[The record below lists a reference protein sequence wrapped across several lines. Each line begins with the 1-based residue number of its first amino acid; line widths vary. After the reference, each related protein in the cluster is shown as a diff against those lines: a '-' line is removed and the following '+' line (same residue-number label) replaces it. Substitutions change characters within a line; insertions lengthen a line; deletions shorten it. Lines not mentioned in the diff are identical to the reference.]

1 LNDTNNLSRVIITDG
16 AGEYLYDNLSDA
28 SGATALINRDALV
41 SALKGRDIFY
51 CSYKSGETISFCY
64 VPVSYYDKYVACVVI
79 YDTELEQSAMISILE
94 RYILTISA
102 VLEVVVV
109 LMALILARIFSAKAN
124 KIMDSISHTR
134 NEDYDYKIKLSG
146 NDEFALVAAEFN
158 QLTDKLR
165 ESEAVRRRFVS
176 DASHELKTPLAS
188 IKLLSETILQN
199 QLDRETELEFVNDI
213 CSEAERLNRMSQKL
227 LLLSRMDSVDETE
240 KEVVFPEAIL
250 EKVFRMLIPLAQARG
265 ITLIKDIT
273 GAPSI
278 LATEDDVYQ
287 IIFNL
292 VENAIKYNS
301 ENGQVTVTIRCDAEN
316 VLINVIDTGVGIPE
330 EARKHIFERFY
341 RVDKAR
347 SRAAGGAG
355 LGLSIVH
362 DIVEANFG
370 TITVSENNPSGS
382 VFSLVFPYFGVETD
396 DITNTE
402 AYNGNND

>member
-1 LNDTNNLSRVIITDG
+1 MMDYPS
-16 AGEYLYDNLSDA
+16 A
-28 SGATALINRDALV
+28 SELINRDALI
-41 SALKGRDIFY
+41 SALEGKDIFF
-51 CSYKSGETISFCY
+51 CSYNHGITISSCY
-64 VPVSYYDKYVACVVI
+64 VPVSYYEKAVACVVI
-79 YDTELEQSAMISILE
+79 YDTETEQSAMISIIE

-102 VLEVVVV
+102 ILEIIFI
-109 LMALILARIFSAKAN
+109 LLALILARIFSAKAN

-134 NEDYDYKIKLSG
+134 NEDYDYKIQLSG
-146 NDEFALVAAEFN
+146 NDEFALLAAEIN

-188 IKLLSETILQN
+188 IKLLSETILQT

-213 CSEAERLNRMSQKL
+213 CTEAERLNRMSQKL
-227 LLLSRMDSVDETE
+227 LLLSRMDSIEETE
-240 KEVVFPEAIL
+240 KEVVFPDAIL
-250 EKVFRMLIPLAQARG
+250 DKVFRMLIPLAQERG
-265 ITLIKDIT
+265 ICLVKEYS
-273 GAPSI
+273 GNASI

-292 VENAIKYNS
+292 VENAIKYNTD
-301 ENGQVTVTIRCDAEN
+301 NGQVLVSIKREADN
-316 VLINVIDTGVGIPE
+316 VLIDVSDTGLGIPE

-355 LGLSIVH
+355 LGLSIVYG
-362 DIVEANFG
+362 IVEANFG
-370 TITVSENNPSGS
+370 TISVSENHPSGS

-396 DITNTE
+396 EI
-402 AYNGNND
+402 NNMEVYHGIIR